1 MGLLFIMIIN
11 KVNFCKKGS
20 KSMRYSISE
29 FLKTYATIG
38 VMVMVVT
45 VGYIFIA
52 SQSGHQY
59 VVRGNE
65 FGDVEVY
72 SFYLPF
78 ISEEVPEQVTF
89 DATFENY
96 LFKFT
101 LNIED
106 AKSYG
111 EWLYSTDEE
120 KKAVTE
126 EFEKLLEFSAK
137 RVDLESSEAES
148 LMLESLNEVLDGY
161 EVSADSVTILS

>member
-1 MGLLFIMIIN
+1 
-11 KVNFCKKGS
+11 
-20 KSMRYSISE
+20 MRYSISE

-65 FGDVEVY
+65 FRDVEV
-72 SFYLPF
+72 PF

-89 DATFENY
+89 DASFEDY

-101 LNIED
+101 FNIED

-161 EVSADSVTILS
+161 GVSADSVTILE

>member
-29 FLKTYATIG
+29 FLKTYATIE
-38 VMVMVVT
+38 
-45 VGYIFIA
+45 YIFVA

-111 EWLYSTDEE
+111 GWLYSTDEE
-120 KKAVTE
+120 KEAITE

-137 RVDLESSEAES
+137 RVDLESSEAEA
-148 LMLESLNEVLDGY
+148 LILESLNEVLDGY
-161 EVSADSVTILS
+161 GVSADSVTILE

>member
-1 MGLLFIMIIN
+1 
-11 KVNFCKKGS
+11 
-20 KSMRYSISE
+20 MRYSISE
-29 FLKTYATIG
+29 FLKTYSTIG

-78 ISEEVPEQVTF
+78 ISEEVPGQVTF
-89 DATFENY
+89 DASFEDY

-101 LNIED
+101 FNIED

-120 KKAVTE
+120 KKAITE
-126 EFEKLLEFSAK
+126 EFEKLLEFSAQ
-137 RVDLESSEAES
+137 RVDIESSEAES

-161 EVSADSVTILS
+161 GVSADSVTIIN

>member
-1 MGLLFIMIIN
+1 
-11 KVNFCKKGS
+11 
-20 KSMRYSISE
+20 MRYSISE

-38 VMVMVVT
+38 VMVV
-45 VGYIFIA
+45 A

-65 FGDVEVY
+65 FKDVEVY

-89 DATFENY
+89 DASFEDY

-101 LNIED
+101 FNIED

-120 KKAVTE
+120 KEAITE

-137 RVDLESSEAES
+137 RVDLESSEAEA
-148 LMLESLNEVLDGY
+148 LILESLNEVLDGY
-161 EVSADSVTILS
+161 RVSADSVTILE